1 MGEEDFND
9 DDDVDLESNAV
20 EPAVVSQVLL
30 MEVRVRLVLIG
41 ISKMMMMIIRMVK
54 MIIII
59 MIVYLDDDDD
69 DDDDDDG
76 TCKTAGLC
84 FLALRRISSTCRLQM
99 KI

>member
-1 MGEEDFND
+1 M
-9 DDDVDLESNAV
+9 
-20 EPAVVSQVLL
+20 
-30 MEVRVRLVLIG
+30 I
-41 ISKMMMMIIRMVK
+41 MMMVRMVK
-54 MIIII
+54 M
-59 MIVYLDDDDD
+59 VYLDD